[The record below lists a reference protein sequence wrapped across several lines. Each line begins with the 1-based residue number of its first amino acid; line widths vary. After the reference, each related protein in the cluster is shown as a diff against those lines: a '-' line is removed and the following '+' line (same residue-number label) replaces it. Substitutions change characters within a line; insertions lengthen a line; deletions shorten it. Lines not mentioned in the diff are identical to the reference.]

1 MVNSIHHVDPDR
13 QRAPLASPVDRLSV
27 SSGAPRRPGT
37 RALQTRTRLLD
48 ATVDLLDEV
57 PYRELTSAIVTQR
70 LGLSPPAFYRYFADI
85 NDALAA
91 CATTM
96 RDRVRDIS
104 TIVATL
110 TWRKQAAVGSAL
122 QVIDA
127 LAAFWQQHRA
137 LYRVIDLLADE
148 GDARF
153 TEIKQHTFEPLTDA
167 FTTVMADVAERD
179 ARVAAGV
186 VVASLVHVTARE
198 SGFATSGVAPATLR
212 RHLADQVALM
222 VTGSRPR

>member
-1 MVNSIHHVDPDR
+1 MAADR
-13 QRAPLASPVDRLSV
+13 QRAPLVAPVDRLSV
-27 SSGAPRRPGT
+27 SSGVPRRPGT
-37 RALQTRTRLLD
+37 RALQTRTRLLT

-57 PYRELTSAIVTQR
+57 PYRELTSAVVTQR

-96 RDRVRDIS
+96 RDRVRDIA

-110 TWRKQAAVGSAL
+110 PWRKQAAVDSAL
-122 QVIDA
+122 RVIDA
-127 LAAFWQQHRA
+127 LASFWQEQRA

-153 TEIKQHTFEPLTDA
+153 SEIKQHTFEPLTDA
-167 FTTVMADVAERD
+167 FTAAMANVAGRD

-198 SGFATSGVAPATLR
+198 SGFATSGIAPATLR

>member
-1 MVNSIHHVDPDR
+1 MAAPR
-13 QRAPLASPVDRLSV
+13 QRVLHGTPVDRLSV
-27 SSGAPRRPGT
+27 RSGAPRRPGT
-37 RALQTRTRLLD
+37 RALLTRTRLLT
-48 ATVDLLDEV
+48 ATADLLAEV

-85 NDALAA
+85 NDALAE

-96 RDRVRDIS
+96 RDRVGEIA
-104 TIVATL
+104 TIVTQS
-110 TWRKQAAVGSAL
+110 TWRKQAAVDAAT

-127 LAAFWQQHRA
+127 FAQFWRDHRA

-153 TEIKQHTFEPLTDA
+153 GEIKQHTFAPLTDA
-167 FTTVMADVAERD
+167 FTAVMADVADRD

-198 SGFATSGVAPATLR
+198 SGFATSGIDAATLR

>member
-1 MVNSIHHVDPDR
+1 LHSTR
-13 QRAPLASPVDRLSV
+13 SPVS
-27 SSGAPRRPGT
+27 RRPGT
-37 RALQTRTRLLD
+37 RALQTRTQLLS
-48 ATVDLLDEV
+48 ATVDLLAEV
-57 PYRELTSAIVTQR
+57 PYRDLTSAVVTQR

-85 NDALAA
+85 NDALAE

-96 RDRVRDIS
+96 RERVGEIAM
-104 TIVATL
+104 IVTRS
-110 TWRKQAAVGSAL
+110 TWRKQAAVDAAL
-122 QVIDA
+122 LVIDA
-127 LAAFWQQHRA
+127 LAKFWRDHRA

-148 GDARF
+148 GDERF
-153 TEIKQHTFEPLTDA
+153 SEIKQHTFEPLTDA
-167 FTTVMADVAERD
+167 FTTVMADRADRD

-198 SGFATSGVAPATLR
+198 SGFATSGIEPAALR

>member
-1 MVNSIHHVDPDR
+1 MTADR
-13 QRAPLASPVDRLSV
+13 QRAPDGSPVDRLSV

-37 RALQTRTRLLD
+37 RALQTRTRLLT
-48 ATVDLLDEV
+48 ATADLLDEV
-57 PYRELTSAIVTQR
+57 PYRELTSAVVTQR
-70 LGLSPPAFYRYFADI
+70 LGLSAPAFYRYFADI

-96 RDRVRDIS
+96 RDRVREI
-104 TIVATL
+104 ATVVIKA
-110 TWRKQAAVGSAL
+110 TWRKEAAIDSAL

-127 LAAFWQQHRA
+127 LASFWREHRA

-148 GDARF
+148 GDRRF
-153 TEIKQHTFEPLTDA
+153 IDIKQHTFEPLTDA
-167 FTTVMADVAERD
+167 FAAVMAAVDGRD

-186 VVASLVHVTARE
+186 VVASLVHITARE
-198 SGFATSGVAPATLR
+198 SGFGASGIESQTLR